1 MKPFYLLRNHHTNL
15 KISQIID
22 EYGLSK
28 CYESKNEQVYK
39 NERLLIS
46 IKPRYV
52 FLEIMS
58 SNLTDEKDLTKLLR
72 M

>member
-1 MKPFYLLRNHHTNL
+1 MNSFYLLRNHHTNL

-22 EYGLSK
+22 EYGLAKS
-28 CYESKNEQVYK
+28 YESKNEKIYK
-39 NERLLIS
+39 NETFLIS

-52 FLEIMS
+52 FLKIMS
-58 SNLTDEKDLTKLLR
+58 PHSTEQQDLAKLLR

>member
-1 MKPFYLLRNHHTNL
+1 MKSFYLLRNHHTNL

-22 EYGLSK
+22 EYGLAKS
-28 CYESKNEQVYK
+28 YESKNEKIYK
-39 NERLLIS
+39 NETFLIS
-46 IKPRYV
+46 VKPRYV

-58 SNLTDEKDLTKLLR
+58 PHSTEQQDLAKLLR